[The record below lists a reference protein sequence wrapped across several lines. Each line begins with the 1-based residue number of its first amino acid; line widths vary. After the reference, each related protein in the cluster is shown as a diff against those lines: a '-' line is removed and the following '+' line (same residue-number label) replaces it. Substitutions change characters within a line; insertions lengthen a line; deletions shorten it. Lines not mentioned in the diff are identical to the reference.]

1 MLHRVFSYGTLR
13 QENVQRAL
21 FGRPVVTVDDTL
33 PGYRIDW
40 LTITDPEV
48 IATSG
53 SDRHPILRPGSAT
66 DVVAG
71 AYLELDEAG
80 LAATD
85 AYEVDD
91 YVRTAVTLGSG
102 TPAWVYLAGDAAGA
116 ASVPSDYTAPNWQR
130 SALLLID
137 VQSDFLDEGAAP
149 IAGTSAIL
157 PNLAGLAEA
166 FREAG
171 RPILHVVRLY
181 RPGDSD
187 IDLPRRAAIE
197 AGAVLAAPGTPGSQ
211 IAPVLLPRPVELDPD
226 LLLSGGLQQLSP
238 TEAIVFKP
246 RWSAFH
252 RTGVEQWL
260 HDNGCDTVVVAGC
273 NLPNCP
279 RATLFDASERDFR
292 GVLVTDAVSQS
303 SAERVADLGAI
314 GVRAVSTAEVVA
326 ALIGR

>member
-1 MLHRVFSYGTLR
+1 MTHRVFSYGTLR
-13 QENVQRAL
+13 QADVQQSL
-21 FGRPVVTVDDTL
+21 FGRQVPTVADTL

-40 LTITDPEV
+40 LTITDPDV

-53 SDRHPILRPGSAT
+53 SDRHPILRPGSAA
-66 DVVAG
+66 DVVPG
-71 AYLELDEAG
+71 AYLELDDDELAEA
-80 LAATD
+80 D

-91 YVRTAVTLGSG
+91 YVRAAVTLGSG
-102 TPAWVYLAGDAAGA
+102 TPAWVYLAGEVAAPQ
-116 ASVPSDYTAPNWQR
+116 SVPDYTAPHWQR
-130 SALLLID
+130 SALLIID
-137 VQSDFLDEGAAP
+137 VQNDFLDHGAAP

-187 IDLPRRAAIE
+187 IDPPRRAAIE
-197 AGAVLAAPGTPGSQ
+197 AGAVMAAPGSLGSQ
-211 IAPVLLPRPVELDPD
+211 IAPVLLPGPVELDPD
-226 LLLSGGLQQLSP
+226 VLLSGGLQQLSP
-238 TEAIVFKP
+238 GEAIVFKP
-246 RWSAFH
+246 RWSAFY

-260 HDNGCDTVVVAGC
+260 RDNGCDTVVVAGC

-279 RATLFDASERDFR
+279 RATLFDASARDFR
-292 GVLVTDAVSQS
+292 AVLVTDAVSQL

-314 GVRAVSTAEVVA
+314 GVTPIAAADIVA
-326 ALIGR
+326 AVLR